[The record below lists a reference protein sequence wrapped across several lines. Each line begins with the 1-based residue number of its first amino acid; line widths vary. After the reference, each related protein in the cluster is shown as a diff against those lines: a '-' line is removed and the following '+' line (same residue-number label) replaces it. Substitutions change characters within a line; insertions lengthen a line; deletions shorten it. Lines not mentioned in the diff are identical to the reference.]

1 MTGDRTLALTFG
13 QQTGL
18 EEHLIPDII
27 TLTTDFG
34 LRGPYVGEMKG
45 AILSINPEAKLIDI
59 SHSITRHSILEG
71 SFVMEQ
77 AVKYYPPNTVHV
89 GVIDPGVGTGRRA
102 IIVEGRQFLVV
113 PDNGLATLPMR
124 WIEARA
130 AYEIDVKRMEGII
143 GRKVSSTFHGRDV
156 FGPAGALLT
165 LGYEPGR
172 LGQEIDLES
181 LNIIEVEPKRSGDT
195 WLLRVIYIDDF
206 GNVVLNLENY
216 ELPGEVELPDLG
228 LKLPYLET
236 YGQVKPGELLA
247 LPGSHGYLEIAVN
260 QGSAADKLGLKVG
273 DEVGVKLVQ

>member
-1 MTGDRTLALTFG
+1 M
-13 QQTGL
+13 
-18 EEHLIPDII
+18 I

-228 LKLPYLET
+228 LRLPYLET

-247 LPGSHGYLEIAVN
+247 LPGSHGYIEIAVN
-260 QGSAADKLGLKVG
+260 QGSAADELGLKVG